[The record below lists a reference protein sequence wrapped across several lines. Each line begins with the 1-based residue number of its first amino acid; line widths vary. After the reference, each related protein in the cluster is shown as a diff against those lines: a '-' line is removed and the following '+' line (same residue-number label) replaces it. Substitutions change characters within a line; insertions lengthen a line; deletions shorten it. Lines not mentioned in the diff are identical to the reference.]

1 MTSRTTVAAVVA
13 LAVTLLSGCVVP
25 ARGDAAYR
33 TDATQALE
41 SATSVARTAEVTLRH
56 WLAGDVTTAYA
67 DTVVTDAE
75 KAIGPIQTS
84 FGAVDPSS
92 RAVDALREDVTGRL
106 SDTESALARSRIA
119 LRRGDHDG
127 VREGAVQLDRL
138 SAVLDQAAERLK

>member
-1 MTSRTTVAAVVA
+1 MTSRTTVAAVG

-25 ARGDAAYR
+25 ARDDAAYR
-33 TDATQALE
+33 TDATQALQ

-67 DTVVTDAE
+67 DTVVTEAE
-75 KAIGPIQTS
+75 QAIGPIQTS

-92 RAVDALREDVTGRL
+92 RAVDQLREDVTGRL
-106 SDTESALARSRIA
+106 SDTESALALSRIA
-119 LRRGDHDG
+119 LRRGDRDA
-127 VREGAVQLDRL
+127 VRRGAGRLDQL